1 MDTGGYGPVGW
12 PASKY
17 RFDPLLRAGCKLAAR
32 ESNVLQ
38 RCEKETTV
46 ISSLLLVSV
55 SLLSQN
61 APPAT
66 PATPPAELVAEVKKL
81 VQQLDDPSQAKR
93 DAAEKALAERGP
105 DILPLLPAITARTPA
120 ETKERLGRVRKSLE
134 TALSDVSSKA
144 TTISLK
150 GEMALADAMKAIEKQ
165 TGNKFAGYDR
175 RTSTVKLDLEKAS
188 FWPAIDGLL
197 DQAEMDINAYGG
209 EMNTLVLMAR
219 AEGASP
225 RSGHA
230 AYSGVFRFEALRVE
244 ARRDLRN
251 SSVSGMRLTLGISWE
266 PRITP
271 ISMRQPIDKI
281 TAVDD
286 QGKSLTV
293 RDEESQQV
301 LNATAETGMSAV
313 ELGIPLDL
321 PPRGAT
327 KIASLK
333 GSLTALVPGRL
344 ESFEFSGIV
353 TARDAE
359 QQRAGVAVIL
369 ERVRQ
374 NGDLYEVRVR
384 VRYDEAGNALES
396 HRGWVY
402 SNPAYI
408 VNTKGERLDS
418 LGSNEGGRDE
428 NEIGIVMLFD
438 IPGGPKGCKFVYQTP
453 ASMLQLP
460 VEYELKD
467 IELP

>member
-1 MDTGGYGPVGW
+1 M
-12 PASKY
+12 
-17 RFDPLLRAGCKLAAR
+17 L
-32 ESNVLQ
+32 
-38 RCEKETTV
+38 
-46 ISSLLLVSV
+46 SSLLLVSM
-55 SLLSQN
+55 SLVSQN
-61 APPAT
+61 APPAASAVPT
-66 PATPPAELVAEVKKL
+66 VDLAAEVRRL

-93 DAAEKALAERGP
+93 DAAEKLLAERGP
-105 DILPLLPAITARTPA
+105 DVLPLLPTITPRTPA
-120 ETKERLGRVRKSLE
+120 ETKERLGRVRKLLE
-134 TALSDVSSKA
+134 TALSDASSKS
-144 TTISLK
+144 TFVTLS
-150 GEMALADAMKAIEKQ
+150 GEMSLADAIQAITKQ
-165 TGNKFAGYDR
+165 TGNKAMGYER
-175 RTSTVKLDLEKAS
+175 RTANVKTAFDKTP
-188 FWPAIDGLL
+188 FWPAFDQLL
-197 DQAEMDINAYGG
+197 DQANLDVNAYGG
-209 EMNTLVLMAR
+209 EANTLVLVAR
-219 AEGASP
+219 GEGMQSRAG
-225 RSGHA
+225 RA
-230 AYSGVFRFEALRVE
+230 TYSGVFRFEPIRVE

-251 SSVSGMRLTLGISWE
+251 PTANGMRLTLEVGWE

-271 ISMRQPIDKI
+271 ISLRQPIDKI

-286 QGKSLTV
+286 QGKSLTI
-293 RDEESQQV
+293 RAEESQQV

-321 PPRGAT
+321 PTRGVS

-333 GSLTALVPGRL
+333 GTLTALVPGRL
-344 ESFEFSGIV
+344 ESFEFSELE

-384 VRYDEAGNALES
+384 VRYDEAANALES

-402 SNPAYI
+402 ANPAYI
-408 VNTKGERLDS
+408 LNKKGERLES
-418 LGSNEGGRDE
+418 LGANEGGRDE

-438 IPGGPKGCKFVYQTP
+438 LPNGPKGCKFVYQTP